1 MHTMEALHTSMP
13 WSKARARTAQGCKR
27 LVAICIPA
35 LRSHSLTVL
44 SMEPA
49 SSHVPSEESSRHTPF

>member
-1 MHTMEALHTSMP
+1 MEALHTSMP
-13 WSKARARTAQGCKR
+13 GSKARARTALGWKR

-44 SMEPA
+44 STEPA
-49 SSHVPSEESSRHTPF
+49 DSHVLPG